1 MLSIVIFKDNDMFD
15 TTAGMFLLLFFVWNG
30 FQAVSVDMF
39 EYTVRWYIQMGLSG
53 IGGLVL
59 VFPAIS
65 RFFTDMG
72 NKAGV
77 DIQTGT
83 NDSKCS
89 KIDYDHLLH
98 LRSVMIKRGNLE
110 GARLVSQ
117 INTILFNEPIK
128 EIEKYL
134 PVNESP
140 SKEVVQ

>member
-1 MLSIVIFKDNDMFD
+1 MLDVTIGIVM
-15 TTAGMFLLLFFVWNG
+15 LLFFCWNG

-59 VFPAIS
+59 VFPAMS

-72 NKAGV
+72 NEVGV
-77 DIQTGT
+77 DIQTST

-128 EIEKYL
+128 EIEKCL